1 MPHRSTILVL
11 IEEIEILNQ
20 LYERIVLPE
29 AVLAEL
35 IDEGATPEVR
45 GWAMRDPDWVEV
57 RNAPPHESLLSELDA
72 GEAAAIAMAQSEANV
87 LLLIDEKAGRLEA
100 TRRGIQNM
108 GTLGVLRRAA
118 IENLIDLPS
127 VLEKLP
133 PPIGWQPTAARCAS
147 LASSLFGYEL
157 AGFPLDV
164 LTLEFDFRAGDGA
177 AVGLLAAWG
186 FDGEGD
192 GLTGDLTFGDG
203 HFTLRDTLFR

>member
-1 MPHRSTILVL
+1 MR
-11 IEEIEILNQ
+11 
-20 LYERIVLPE
+20 
-29 AVLAEL
+29 
-35 IDEGATPEVR
+35 GATPEVR
-45 GWAMRDPDWVEV
+45 GWAMRHPDWVEV

-147 LASSLFGYEL
+147 LASISF
-157 AGFPLDV
+157 
-164 LTLEFDFRAGDGA
+164 
-177 AVGLLAAWG
+177 
-186 FDGEGD
+186 
-192 GLTGDLTFGDG
+192 
-203 HFTLRDTLFR
+203 H